1 MSTYTN
7 FMRLRVLRP
16 RERPPAA
23 EPTPG
28 LTPAPPG
35 PPQPTP
41 PWKRLFRFPT
51 QRSLREALQRNRAL
65 KILSLILAFFLWFS
79 INVTERDAERIVE
92 LPVSIRRL
100 APGLVVTN
108 LPAKPIAFTLRGPRT
123 ILDGVDERK
132 LRASLDLSAAAPGE
146 SRLEV
151 TADMIRP
158 ELPRRLK
165 MIRVEPSRL
174 KLRVERLVRRRLPVR
189 ADLAGMPALGYT
201 VAEST
206 VTPNQVEVS
215 GPASKV
221 DDLKEI
227 ATETVDLR
235 GLSETMHRD
244 TLLSWAGDFVSFTP
258 EHVVVTVTVEEVMVS
273 REFKHVDVQIVNAT
287 GRPVRVTPSQVDLA
301 IRGPQ
306 RLLHNYRVADGA
318 VTVDAGGLP
327 PGLHRI
333 PVHVDLPP
341 ALELTRRQPDV
352 LMVQVGEGGS
362 R

>member
-1 MSTYTN
+1 MSSYTN

-16 RERPPAA
+16 RETPPAP
-23 EPTPG
+23 EPSPG
-28 LTPAPPG
+28 SAPG
-35 PPQPTP
+35 PGAPQPTP
-41 PWKRLFRFPT
+41 PWKRLFRVPNR
-51 QRSLREALQRNRAL
+51 RSLREALQRNRAL

-92 LPVSIRRL
+92 LPVSVRRL

-108 LPAKPIAFTLRGPRT
+108 LPAKPIVFTLRGPRT

-146 SRLEV
+146 ARLELN
-151 TADMIRP
+151 ADMIRP

-165 MIRVEPSRL
+165 VIRVEPARL
-174 KLRVERLVRRRLPVR
+174 KMRIERLVRRRLPVR

-201 VAEST
+201 VAESS
-206 VTPNQVEVS
+206 VTPNQVEVA

-221 DDLKEI
+221 DELKEI
-227 ATETVDLR
+227 TTETVDLR

-273 REFKHVDVQIVNAT
+273 REFKRLEVQILNASGT
-287 GRPVRVTPSQVDLA
+287 PVRVTPTHVDLTV
-301 IRGPQ
+301 RGPQ
-306 RLLHNYRVADGA
+306 RVLHNYRVVDGA
-318 VTVDAGGLP
+318 VTVDAAGLL
-327 PGLHRI
+327 PGVHRVRTRI
-333 PVHVDLPP
+333 DLPP
-341 ALELTRRQPDV
+341 ALEITRRQPET
-352 LMVQVGEGGS
+352 LTLTVGDGGP